1 MKLIVHGAAGRMGRE
16 IVNAATTAPGFEI
29 AAALGRTGSASLG
42 ADVGV
47 LAGAGALGV
56 VVSDDV
62 AAGLAAGDVAIDV
75 SQPAAAVRFARQASA
90 AGKPVV
96 VATTGL
102 NAEQLASVREGAGQ
116 APVLIAAN
124 LSLGI
129 NVLAQILPTIARAL
143 GAEYDVEVVEAHHRH
158 KKDAPSGTAIRLL
171 EAITAALGRSPG
183 EVSRHGRSGLAPRQ
197 PGEIGVHSLRAG
209 GIVGEHSVFFVS
221 EGEQIEVAHRAFS
234 RRTFALGGLRAAAF
248 LADQRPGLYTMQDVL
263 G

>member
-1 MKLIVHGAAGRMGRE
+1 MGRE
-16 IVNAATTAPGFEI
+16 IVNAAATTPGFEI
-29 AAALGRTGSASLG
+29 GAALGRPGSSSLG
-42 ADVGV
+42 SDVGV
-47 LAGAGALGV
+47 LAGVGSLGV

-62 AAGLAAGDVAIDV
+62 TSGLDAGDVAIDV
-75 SQPAAAVRFARQASA
+75 SQPAAAVAFARQASA
-90 AGKPVV
+90 VGKPVV

-102 NAEQLASVREGAGQ
+102 NAEQLALVREGAGQ

-129 NVLAQILPTIARAL
+129 NVLAHVLPTIVRAL
-143 GAEYDVEVVEAHHRH
+143 GDEYDIEVVEAHHRH

-171 EAITAALGRSPG
+171 EAITSALDKTP
-183 EVSRHGRSGLAPRQ
+183 EDVSRHGRSGLVPRQ

-221 EGEQIEVAHRAFS
+221 EGEQIEVSHRAFS
-234 RRTFALGGLRAAAF
+234 RRTFALGGLRAARF
-248 LADQRPGLYTMQDVL
+248 LAEQKPGLYSMKDVL